1 MAAAM
6 ISFAQI
12 NSVDPKPDSVE
23 EFQNFPG
30 EGIYGKIDGK
40 NIYIGNRKMGS
51 RSGCAS
57 SKHSRT
63 LYTLYFLVGLINNGI
78 KILSFSNI
86 SVPNLEG
93 NFVEGMSIGYIFL
106 DSKPAGIFCLS
117 DVCRTGAKEAL
128 EQLRSMD
135 IKTALLTGDSSAAAN
150 YTQLQVII

>member
-40 NIYIGNRKMGS
+40 NIYIGNQKMVS

-63 LYTLYFLVGLINNGI
+63 LYTLYFVVGLINNGI
-78 KILSFSNI
+78 KFVFLKHFS
-86 SVPNLEG
+86 
-93 NFVEGMSIGYIFL
+93 
-106 DSKPAGIFCLS
+106 SKFRRKFC
-117 DVCRTGAKEAL
+117 
-128 EQLRSMD
+128 
-135 IKTALLTGDSSAAAN
+135 
-150 YTQLQVII
+150 